1 MNGVIAMQGSI
12 NERIRKKLRDAN
24 GKIRFNV
31 KVYDVRYRYKDE
43 ATGENI
49 STIKRGFTT
58 KGDAEKFLVEL
69 NYNLERKSF
78 VAPTIILVSDYLID
92 WIDSYVAVNLKRSTY
107 LSYRRIVEKQIIPI
121 IGGIDLKNLLPDNI
135 DKMYAYLLKE
145 GRSDNNGGLS
155 AKTVLYIHR
164 VLNEALEH
172 AVKKRIIYNNPIK
185 YITNTPKPKKFK
197 AQIYNAKEIL
207 DLLKCTKDSIFEL
220 PVALAA
226 ICGLRR
232 GECLALTIDDI
243 DFQNMTININKQLN
257 QYENELIITEPKSED
272 SNRVVSAPS
281 EIFDIITKRIKNIE
295 RNKNLLESEYKDNKL
310 IVCNEDGD
318 FIKPGYFTKNFNRF
332 LKRNNLK
339 VIRFHDLRHSC
350 ASLMLKSGVPMK
362 IASQILGHSTIGI
375 TADLYTHVLHESKKE
390 AAELIGKELF
400 G

>member
-135 DKMYAYLLKE
+135 DKMYAYLL
-145 GRSDNNGGLS
+145 
-155 AKTVLYIHR
+155 
-164 VLNEALEH
+164 
-172 AVKKRIIYNNPIK
+172 
-185 YITNTPKPKKFK
+185 
-197 AQIYNAKEIL
+197 
-207 DLLKCTKDSIFEL
+207 
-220 PVALAA
+220 
-226 ICGLRR
+226 
-232 GECLALTIDDI
+232 
-243 DFQNMTININKQLN
+243 
-257 QYENELIITEPKSED
+257 
-272 SNRVVSAPS
+272 
-281 EIFDIITKRIKNIE
+281 
-295 RNKNLLESEYKDNKL
+295 
-310 IVCNEDGD
+310 
-318 FIKPGYFTKNFNRF
+318 
-332 LKRNNLK
+332 
-339 VIRFHDLRHSC
+339 
-350 ASLMLKSGVPMK
+350 
-362 IASQILGHSTIGI
+362 
-375 TADLYTHVLHESKKE
+375 
-390 AAELIGKELF
+390 
-400 G
+400 